1 MQNLAYLD
9 EDGNIHSVNDLDY
22 DFEDKP
28 MLGATA
34 PMNLDALADHAA
46 AEKAELKKQV
56 EEAARQAE
64 WLKTHGLSERE
75 RKLQEHAAAEAKIL
89 KLQKGQYMNL
99 DALADHAA
107 AEKAELK
114 KQVEEAARQAEWM
127 KTHGLSERER
137 KLQEHAAAEAKIL
150 KLQKGQYMNLDA
162 LADHAA
168 AEQAELKK
176 QVEEAARQAEW
187 KKTHGLSERDR
198 RLQEHAAAEA

>member
-1 MQNLAYLD
+1 MGA
-9 EDGNIHSVNDLDY
+9 
-22 DFEDKP
+22 P
-28 MLGATA
+28 MLLGAVA

-75 RKLQEHAAAEAKIL
+75 RKLQKHAAAEAKIL
-89 KLQKGQYMNL
+89 KLQNGQYMNL

-114 KQVEEAARQAEWM
+114 KQVEEAARQAEWL

-137 KLQEHAAAEAKIL
+137 RLQEHAAAEAKIL
-150 KLQKGQYMNLDA
+150 KLQNGQYLLNLNDVDVDVDVDNDNDDDNLSHYSEHEDIVPERNEA
-162 LADHAA
+162 QKNLTID
-168 AEQAELKK
+168 ELRK
-176 QVEEAARQAEW
+176 
-187 KKTHGLSERDR
+187 
-198 RLQEHAAAEA
+198 